1 MDAYVWGLLAGLSF
15 VLVIAGIKKFR
26 TRNIRMS
33 PGEKAD
39 DLSKRRARTLP
50 ALAII
55 YITQQAS
62 YITLQ
67 SDAAHRSVNAAKISA
82 WLVLSLLLLA
92 ALTTKGFWFQPREI
106 RAMIDDEL
114 TRANRIEAMRFGF
127 IFAMLTCVVI
137 YFITMFEPVNGRDA
151 AHIVMSDGI
160 GAALIRWGWLEHVAH
175 RDA

>member
-1 MDAYVWGLLAGLSF
+1 MDAFTMGLLTGLGA
-15 VLVIAGIKKFR
+15 VLAAAAIAKWR
-26 TRNIRMS
+26 RRDAPMS
-33 PGEKAD
+33 VPETAEYFG
-39 DLSKRRARTLP
+39 KRRARMLP

-67 SDAAHRSVNAAKISA
+67 QDAAHRSVNDAKISA
-82 WLVLSLLLLA
+82 WLVLSTLLLA
-92 ALTTKGFWFQPREI
+92 ALTTKGFWLQPREV
-106 RAMIDDEL
+106 RALIDDEV

-127 IFAMLTCVVI
+127 IFAMLTCIVI

-151 AHIVMSDGI
+151 VHIVMSDGL